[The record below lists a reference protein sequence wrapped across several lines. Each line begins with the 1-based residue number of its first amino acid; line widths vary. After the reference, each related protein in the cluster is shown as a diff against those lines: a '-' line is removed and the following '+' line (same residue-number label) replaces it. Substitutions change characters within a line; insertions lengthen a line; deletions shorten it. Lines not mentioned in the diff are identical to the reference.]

1 MRGKGRQALGAVMI
15 SETISRLVRATESER
30 DDPVLTRLARRAMGR
45 FAASLSA
52 GHALILEEI
61 IQSLAQAA
69 EELPGDATPLEI
81 RDRARLIRQRRH

>member
-1 MRGKGRQALGAVMI
+1 MMMNDA
-15 SETISRLVRATESER
+15 ISRLVRATGSER
-30 DDPVLTRLARRAMGR
+30 DDPFLTRLARRTMER

-69 EELPGDATPLEI
+69 EELPDDATPLEI
-81 RDRARLIRQRRH
+81 RERARLIRRQRH